1 METKEYFF
9 QKLTPK
15 DDADISVY
23 DEAINFVFENND
35 ITNVAISGAYSAGKS
50 SVIESYKNKHREL
63 NFVHISLAHFR
74 NPDEEEVN
82 IVRESVLEGKILN
95 QLIHQISVEKI
106 PQTNF
111 RVKKETSK
119 KGIIFMTAILS
130 LLLGSVTYLLLFGTM
145 SSFVGNLS
153 DGIIKDLLSVFTG
166 NYTAVIVAAIAVISS
181 ITCIFNLI
189 KIQVNKNL
197 FHRISIQGNEIEIFE
212 SQEDS
217 YFDKYL
223 NEVLYLFE
231 QVEADAIVFEDMD
244 RFNANSIFERLRE
257 VNNLTN
263 IQRRNKVRG
272 KKKNTQYKPL
282 RFLYLLRDDIF
293 ITKDRTKFFDYI
305 IPIVPVLD
313 GSNAYEQ
320 FMKHLKQ
327 GNIFDNFDD
336 VFLQRLSL
344 YIDDMRVLKNVYNE
358 FVVYM
363 HRLDNTDLNW
373 NKMLAMIVYKN
384 LFPRDFSNLQLAKG
398 YVHELFEQKDKLAI
412 ETLNKLR
419 ERESEIKETINRINE
434 ETLID
439 VQEIDDAYEAKYKRL
454 PQHPHYYNRLSE
466 EGEKQKNKLELEKN
480 ERKRGIEINKE
491 GRVLEYEEKLTKTQY
506 EISVTKTK
514 LLSELITRENSDEVF
529 LINSINPVGEEE
541 EYKEIKSS
549 DYFEL
554 LKFLIRD
561 GYIDETYTDYMTYFY
576 EESLTAN
583 DKTFLRRITDKR
595 GAEYEYKLKEV
606 QKVLASSALRIVDF
620 SEEETLN
627 FDLLNGLLE
636 RQGVTKYQEY
646 LRTLINQIQSSK
658 NIDFISKYYDTEKN
672 SIMFIQKL
680 NEQWT
685 ELFSYIVN
693 NKAMSSEQIKRYSL
707 DTLYCSDKQV
717 IEQVNAEKCLSDY
730 ISSQA
735 DYLAIESPNVD
746 KIREQLEV
754 LQVSFKSIDYES
766 SNKDLFN
773 MIYEESLYDLTFENV
788 ELMLRKQYNVTDSYS
803 IQHRNYTLVQSKG
816 NSPLASYIDFN
827 LGIYLDEI
835 LQHCNGQVE
844 DDEDMTLSIINDVSL
859 DDEHKIQYIK
869 ALITR
874 ISDVISIENVELWI
888 PAIQNDIVIL
898 SVSNAVNYFK
908 SYGMSNELVN
918 FINKMDESISFEEVN
933 ETFES
938 ELVNKFF
945 DSVAFNNTIKTNEY
959 IKILKDL
966 KYVYNSFSA
975 EEIDSDKICLLIK
988 NKIIKMTEENL
999 LLIRK
1004 NYPDQIMYVIQHN
1017 LGKYLEIM
1025 TSDIFSY
1032 EEALKILDMDLE
1044 DEKKL
1049 QLIGFTSKPISV
1061 LHKKYTDVLL
1071 EYILT
1076 NNFDD
1081 NDKNYLFE
1089 NYSDYQGKV
1098 RETIYQ
1104 IAIAQV
1110 NDIIDDE
1117 IILDD
1122 QLLSEVI
1129 VKSSLAIDVKIKL
1142 WSLAIPRLNE
1152 EICKKHFDEL
1162 GLPELKGIFTKR
1174 NSTKTYDKNQSVKS
1188 ILEALKKNTWIYD
1201 FYVSQDDNE
1210 KYIVKKNPPKR

>member
-1004 NYPDQIMYVIQHN
+1004 NYPDQIMYFIQHN

>member
-988 NKIIKMTEENL
+988 NNIIKMTEENL

-1004 NYPDQIMYVIQHN
+1004 NYPDQIMYFIQHN